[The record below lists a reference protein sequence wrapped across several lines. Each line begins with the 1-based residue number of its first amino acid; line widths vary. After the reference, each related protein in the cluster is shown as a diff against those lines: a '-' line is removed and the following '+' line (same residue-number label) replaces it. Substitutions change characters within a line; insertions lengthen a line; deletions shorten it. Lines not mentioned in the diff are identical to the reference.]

1 LISGKLDRRR
11 RALFWSTIASAAI
24 HLIVLTLLFYAAM
37 RLLTPRGSREVISQT
52 RTVTITKAAVATP
65 APRRPVRPVRQ
76 HESSPATTPRREIAR
91 ITAAPASPAP
101 PVRRVEMP
109 SKLERDEAGFA
120 REVAQ
125 LNAQNNPRAIP
136 TIDPG
141 ARESSSKSY
150 AFQIPASARGD
161 EHGNGFIFPT
171 RSWSDNGHDCYYGR
185 YEYTYPDGANESGD
199 IVWPFC
205 FDPSTDP
212 FKEPPHPIPFP
223 LPLLGF
229 KLPSDTQL
237 PPIEKQVYEQWAAGN
252 AGVSVPK

>member
-11 RALFWSTIASAAI
+11 RALFWSAIASAAV
-24 HLIVLTLLFYAAM
+24 HLIVLTLLFYAVA

-52 RTVTITKAAVATP
+52 RIVTIAKAAVPTP
-65 APRRPVRPVRQ
+65 PPRRPVRPVRQ
-76 HESSPATTPRREIAR
+76 HESSPATTPRREIAK

-101 PVRRVEMP
+101 PVRRVVMP

-120 REVAQ
+120 HEVAQ
-125 LNAQNNPRAIP
+125 LNAQNNPHAIP

-171 RSWSDNGHDCYYGR
+171 RSWSDNGRNCYYGR

-205 FDPSTDP
+205 FDPSVDP

-229 KLPSDTQL
+229 KLPSDEQL
-237 PPIEKQVYEQWAAGN
+237 PPIEKQVYDQWAAGS
-252 AGVSVPK
+252 AGVSAPK

>member
-1 LISGKLDRRR
+1 MISGKLDRRR

-24 HLIVLTLLFYAAM
+24 HLIVLTLLFYAVV
-37 RLLTPRGSREVISQT
+37 RLLIPRGSRETVSQT
-52 RTVTITKAAVATP
+52 RTVTVTKSAVPTP
-65 APRRPVRPVRQ
+65 APPRHVRPVQQ
-76 HESSPATTPRREIAR
+76 HPSAPATTPRHELVRE
-91 ITAAPASPAP
+91 TAAPAPPAP
-101 PVRRVEMP
+101 RIHHIPVP

-125 LNAQNNPRAIP
+125 LNQQNNPHAIP
-136 TIDPG
+136 TIDP
-141 ARESSSKSY
+141 ASRESSSKSY

-171 RSWSDNGHDCYYGR
+171 RSWRDNGRDCYYGR
-185 YEYTYPDGANESGD
+185 YEFTYPDGANESGD

-205 FDPSTDP
+205 FDPSADP

-223 LPLLGF
+223 LPLVGF
-229 KLPSDTQL
+229 RLASDAQL
-237 PPIEKQVYEQWAAGN
+237 PPIEKQVYDEWAAGN